1 MALQNSTL
9 TLVYC
14 QSDGGYVEALWA
26 PMQYVQTLLV
36 GFALG
41 RGGSYIL
48 IRASSKEALYWA
60 VTGDR
65 FAFGLSLMRLCI
77 GLVLAIGFAL
87 GWHW

>member
-1 MALQNSTL
+1 M
-9 TLVYC
+9 
-14 QSDGGYVEALWA
+14 
-26 PMQYVQTLLV
+26 QTLLV

-41 RGGSYIL
+41 REGNYIL

-65 FAFGLSLMRLCI
+65 FDFGLSLMRLCI

-87 GWHW
+87 GWLIGFALG